1 MNPEM
6 DLKGWGSYTILFI
19 AIFCGLDII
28 VVIGT
33 PAPLNDVS
41 NGSTFFI

>member
-1 MNPEM
+1 MNPKM
-6 DLKGWGSYTILFI
+6 DLKEWESYTILFI
-19 AIFCGLDII
+19 AIFSGLDII
-28 VVIGT
+28 VVIET